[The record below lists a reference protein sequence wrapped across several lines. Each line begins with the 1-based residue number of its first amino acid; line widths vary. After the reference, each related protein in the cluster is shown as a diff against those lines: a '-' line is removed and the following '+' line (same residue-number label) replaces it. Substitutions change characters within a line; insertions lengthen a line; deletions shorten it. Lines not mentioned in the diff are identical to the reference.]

1 MSGIMMAA
9 IGNWKSAAAASGPTP
24 FDFINPPQLVSASFS
39 GSNWLSMNTGVTI
52 GAGAYTVEGW
62 AYFTSA
68 SLPGVMLSTL
78 TASNSGFSLLIF
90 SATEIRI
97 DQNGV
102 AQNAYTVP
110 TMANNTW
117 HHIAVTRDSSGNET
131 VFVDGVRSSTGTT
144 ATNYNFSGASAGVG
158 KFNTGGQWWFTGRF
172 SNIRAVVGSN
182 VYDPTASTI
191 TVPTNPLTA
200 VANTAVLLSLGNT
213 PFIDTTGVKTITNNS
228 AVALVNSSPFAAT
241 WTDSIS
247 GIIATV
253 ATGVNAT
260 NNPTYDALYGGGLNV
275 AQTAQTYVDVPTT
288 YNGAAGF
295 TISMAA
301 NIPQAQGSHYVGIF
315 DGNTIDRTG
324 AYINSRQWVGDGLEV
339 GTQGAWGASNSTT
352 DPAMAT
358 LAWWDFVYNGRFIS
372 VYKNASLVTGFN
384 NYDMGVANT
393 GWLNPLRFAGDESV
407 SAGNMM
413 WPGTLYRAKL
423 QAGALNSTQITA
435 QFAIVRSTYGL

>member
-1 MSGIMMAA
+1 MSMG
-9 IGNWKSAAAASGPTP
+9 
-24 FDFINPPQLVSASFS
+24 
-39 GSNWLSMNTGVTI
+39 
-52 GAGAYTVEGW
+52 
-62 AYFTSA
+62 TS
-68 SLPGVMLSTL
+68 
-78 TASNSGFSLLIF
+78 
-90 SATEIRI
+90 
-97 DQNGV
+97 
-102 AQNAYTVP
+102 
-110 TMANNTW
+110 
-117 HHIAVTRDSSGNET
+117 
-131 VFVDGVRSSTGTT
+131 
-144 ATNYNFSGASAGVG
+144 
-158 KFNTGGQWWFTGRF
+158 
-172 SNIRAVVGSN
+172 
-182 VYDPTASTI
+182 
-191 TVPTNPLTA
+191 
-200 VANTAVLLSLGNT
+200 
-213 PFIDTTGVKTITNNS
+213 PFIDYGSGAITVTNTGTIATTS
-228 AVALVNSSPFAAT
+228 ASPFAAT

-247 GIIATV
+247 GIVGTV
-253 ATGVNAT
+253 ATQPNVTSTA
-260 NNPTYDALYGGGLNV
+260 NPAYDALYGGGIII
-275 AQTAQTYVDVPTT
+275 AQTSQSYLDVPTS
-288 YNGAAGF
+288 YSGAAGF

-315 DGNTIDRTG
+315 DGNTVDRTG

-358 LAWWDFVYNGRFIS
+358 LAWWDFVFNGRFIS

>member
-1 MSGIMMAA
+1 MMAA

>member
-1 MSGIMMAA
+1 MMAA

-24 FDFINPPQLVSASFS
+24 FDFVNPPQLVSASFS

-275 AQTAQTYVDVPTT
+275 AQTALTYVDVPTT

-315 DGNTIDRTG
+315 DGNTVDRTG

-339 GTQGAWGASNSTT
+339 GTQSAWGASNSTT
-352 DPAMAT
+352 DPAMGT
-358 LAWWDFVYNGRFIS
+358 LAWWDFVYNGRFVS
-372 VYKNASLVTGFN
+372 VYKNAALVTGFN
-384 NYDMGVANT
+384 NYDLGVGNANT

-407 SAGNMM
+407 AAGNMM

-435 QFAIVRSTYGL
+435 QFNAVRSTYGL

>member
-393 GWLNPLRFAGDESV
+393 GWLNPLRCAGDESV